1 MHQTPVRG
9 RRDQEE
15 ILTAAL
21 VGIGLAAAGLCFALL
36 AVSTP
41 FASRIASSPGS
52 GSGGAVIPAIAFS
65 LAIIAGG
72 GLIVGGTD
80 RVAASLASY
89 RWLVRRRSLAA
100 RATKDL
106 SFDLDI
112 AVDVVPAGGRPIPE
126 VVSGPFGV
134 AVIHELGRDETLRR
148 IGTTWEARTRD
159 GWVPTEH
166 PVDRAARDAERMR
179 HWLAGGD
186 LDFVV
191 RVYAA
196 VVTSDPTLPRSP
208 LCAVLAAD
216 QIADWLASLP
226 RQRSLNAGRRDR
238 LATRINAATQARP
251 GR

>member
-1 MHQTPVRG
+1 MHQTPIG
-9 RRDQEE
+9 ERRDQEA
-15 ILTAAL
+15 ILSAAL
-21 VGIGLAAAGLCFALL
+21 VGIGLAAAGVCFALL

-52 GSGGAVIPAIAFS
+52 GPPGAVIPAIAFS
-65 LAIIAGG
+65 LAIVAGA
-72 GLIVGGTD
+72 GLIIGGTD

-89 RWLVRRRSLAA
+89 RWLARRRSLAA

-106 SFDLDI
+106 PFDLDI

-134 AVIHELGRDETLRR
+134 AVIHELGRAENLRR

-179 HWLAGGD
+179 HWLSGGD

-196 VVTSDPTLPRSP
+196 VVTTNPVLARSP
-208 LCAVLAAD
+208 LCAVLSED
-216 QIADWLASLP
+216 QLADWFASLP
-226 RQRSLNAGRRDR
+226 RQRSLNTGRRDR
-238 LATRINAATQARP
+238 LASRIDAATQVRA